1 MMVSGIV
8 FLGVSAI
15 VALATVVFL
24 KAVSLT
30 RVVAPSSTK
39 EVAFHRLLAC
49 LLLDPRGANII
60 R

>member
-30 RVVAPSSTK
+30 RVVARRNPALPFIVSLPAYCWILEELT
-39 EVAFHRLLAC
+39 
-49 LLLDPRGANII
+49 
-60 R
+60 